1 MWVLRGRDSMVVE
14 CKTTVVISNTPRK
27 GVSIQ
32 HNVIKFVRYLR
43 QISGFLRVLRFYPLI
58 KLTATIKLK
67 YC

>member
-14 CKTTVVISNTPRK
+14 FKTSVVISNPLRK

-58 KLTATIKLK
+58 KLTATI
-67 YC
+67 

>member
-14 CKTTVVISNTPRK
+14 FKTSVVISNTLRQ

-43 QISGFLRVLRFYPLI
+43 
-58 KLTATIKLK
+58 
-67 YC
+67 